1 MEINQL
7 VKELVEDWFNQHG
20 NKKNADVK
28 RLISIM
34 NAFLSHDTVKQAL
47 YLGSGLT
54 ALAILLHYLNDR
66 HEKDNA
72 FELDKLM
79 MQPSTMIVDNID
91 DIEDWTNIKEE
102 E

>member
-1 MEINQL
+1 MNNKTNFQIFLE
-7 VKELVEDWFNQHG
+7 QHG

-28 RLISIM
+28 RIISIM

-54 ALAILLHYLNDR
+54 ALAIVLHYLNER

-72 FELDKLM
+72 FELDKM
-79 MQPSTMIVDNID
+79 MIPSTMIVDNIE
-91 DIEDWTNIKEE
+91 DIEDWTNIEE
-102 E
+102 EE

>member
-1 MEINQL
+1 MNNKTNFQIFLE
-7 VKELVEDWFNQHG
+7 QHG

-28 RLISIM
+28 RIISIM

-54 ALAILLHYLNDR
+54 ALAIVLHYLNER

-72 FELDKLM
+72 FELDKM
-79 MQPSTMIVDNID
+79 MMTPSTMIVDNIE
-91 DIEDWTNIKEE
+91 DIDDWTNNKEE

>member
-1 MEINQL
+1 MNNKTNFQIFLE
-7 VKELVEDWFNQHG
+7 QHG

-28 RLISIM
+28 RIISIM

-54 ALAILLHYLNDR
+54 ALAIVLHYLNER

-72 FELDKLM
+72 FELDKM
-79 MQPSTMIVDNID
+79 MMTPSTMIVDNIE
-91 DIEDWTNIKEE
+91 DIEDWTNNKEE

>member
-1 MEINQL
+1 MDMNEFWR
-7 VKELVEDWFNQHG
+7 DWMNQHG

-28 RLISIM
+28 RFISIM

-54 ALAILLHYLNDR
+54 ALAILLHYLNER

-79 MQPSTMIVDNID
+79 MTPSTMIVDNID
-91 DIEDWTNIKEE
+91 EIEEWNFNKEE